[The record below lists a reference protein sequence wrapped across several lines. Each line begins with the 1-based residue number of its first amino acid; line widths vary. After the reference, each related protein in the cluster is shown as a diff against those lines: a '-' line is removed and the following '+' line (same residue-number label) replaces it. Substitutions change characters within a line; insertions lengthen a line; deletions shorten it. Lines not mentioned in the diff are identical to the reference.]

1 MAITNSGT
9 ATPADRSSEG
19 RSAAAVGDEHT
30 YSTNTLEQ
38 NVTITEAS

>member
-1 MAITNSGT
+1 MAITNTGS
-9 ATPADRSSEG
+9 ATPTDRSDEG

-38 NVTITEAS
+38 NVTITQQ